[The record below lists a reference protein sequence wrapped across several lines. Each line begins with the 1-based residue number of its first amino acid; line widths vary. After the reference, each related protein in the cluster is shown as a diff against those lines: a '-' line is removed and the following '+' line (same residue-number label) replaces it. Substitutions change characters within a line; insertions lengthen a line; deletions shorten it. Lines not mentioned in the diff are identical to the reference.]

1 MKVSELL
8 KIYKEAE
15 VSDKKLSSKDYYT
28 YFDGID
34 FLNIKK
40 SNLSDSEIK
49 LLNSI
54 NKSYNLKSDYYRIL
68 INNVNNIKDE
78 GPFLCVHF
86 YVNNLNNN
94 EDQWLNSFKS
104 FFEKV
109 YDGFFVSQNQ
119 GVLIVNGLYKKLD
132 QLEGFIHML
141 DDDFSTTTSVFVGI
155 SAKLNDLH
163 NIYKEESQLFLLN
176 KRSSQVLRFNDV
188 FIPAY
193 VKSSL
198 TKSHIA
204 THLKVILNQDKDLS
218 DMIKSLWKHQGN
230 MSAAAQDLY
239 IHRNT
244 VNYRIDRLNTE
255 YNLNLRNMQELL
267 LCYLLVI

>member
-1 MKVSELL
+1 MKVFDLK
-8 KIYKEAE
+8 KIYKEAV
-15 VSDKKLSSKDYYT
+15 VSNDKLDSSDYYN
-28 YFDGID
+28 YFDGKE
-34 FLNIKK
+34 FLNIKRTSLK
-40 SNLSDSEIK
+40 SSEIA
-49 LLNSI
+49 LLDSI
-54 NKSYNLKSDYYRIL
+54 NKNYSLKSDYYNLL
-68 INNVNNIKDE
+68 INNVDNIKDV

-94 EDQWLNSFKS
+94 QDQWLNSFKS
-104 FFEKV
+104 FFSNI
-109 YDGFFVSQNQ
+109 YDGFFISQNQ
-119 GVLIVNGLYKKLD
+119 GVLILNNFSKHLE

-141 DDDFSTTTSVFVGI
+141 DDDFSSKTSVFVGI
-155 SAKLNDLH
+155 HTNYSNLY
-163 NIYKEESQLFLLN
+163 NIYKEESKLFLSN
-176 KRSSQVLRFNDV
+176 KRSGQVLTFNDV

-204 THLKVILNQDKDLS
+204 DHLRNVLNSDKDLS

-244 VNYRIDRLNTE
+244 VNYRLDRLNSE